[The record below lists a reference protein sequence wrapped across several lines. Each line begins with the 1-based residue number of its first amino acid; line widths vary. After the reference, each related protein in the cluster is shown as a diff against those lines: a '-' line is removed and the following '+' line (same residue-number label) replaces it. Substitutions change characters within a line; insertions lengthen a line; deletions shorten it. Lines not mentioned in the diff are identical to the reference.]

1 MTVRLKRIPLDSSMI
16 EAAAYDAKSKTL
28 YLQFV
33 NTGYVY
39 AYDDVPKDTF
49 EELVEADS
57 VGRFVRSEILEFY
70 TGYKVRNGRDFR
82 W

>member
-1 MTVRLKRIPLDSSMI
+1 MTKKLKRIPLDSSMV
-16 EAAAYDAKSKTL
+16 EAAAYDAKSRTL

-39 AYDDVPKDTF
+39 AYDEVSEETF
-49 EELVEADS
+49 KGLIKASS
-57 VGRFVRSEILEFY
+57 VGRFVRSEILSCY
-70 TGYKVRNGRDFR
+70 TGYKVRSGRHFR